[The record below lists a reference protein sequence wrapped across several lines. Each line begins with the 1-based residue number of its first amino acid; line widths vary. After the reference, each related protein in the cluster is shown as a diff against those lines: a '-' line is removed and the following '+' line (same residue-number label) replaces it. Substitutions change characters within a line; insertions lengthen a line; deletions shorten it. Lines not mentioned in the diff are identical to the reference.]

1 MSLPATV
8 LESKLV
14 STETARKVCCITGA
28 ALRIGACIARKFQQ
42 QGFNVIIHY
51 NHSADAAEL
60 LVAQLNQLRSNSA
73 VALQADFNDRQQ
85 TKILASQI
93 MDKYQRL
100 DVLVNNAS
108 SFYPT
113 PLGEAKQS
121 QWDEL
126 IDSNLRASFFLSR
139 DLGAELTKRQG
150 AIVNLVD
157 THADKP
163 LHNYSIYSIAKAGV
177 KAMTKALAG
186 ELAPAVRVN
195 AVSPGA
201 ILWPPA
207 LEDAQDPIVIATR
220 EKILAQIPLGRLG
233 DTQHIADTV
242 YFLADEGNYITGQTI
257 RVDGGRALS

>member
-1 MSLPATV
+1 MDTGS
-8 LESKLV
+8 
-14 STETARKVCCITGA
+14 ETRVCCITGA

-51 NHSADAAEL
+51 NHSAEEAEQ
-60 LVAQLNQLRSNSA
+60 LVAQLNQQRSNSA
-73 VALQADFNDRQQ
+73 VAVQADFNDRQQ
-85 TKILASQI
+85 MKALPALIL
-93 MDKYQRL
+93 DKYHRL

-113 PLGEAKQS
+113 AIGEATQA

-126 IDSNLRASFFLSR
+126 VDSNLRAAFFLSQ
-139 DLGAELTKRQG
+139 DLAPELTWRRG
-150 AIVNLVD
+150 AIINLVD

-177 KAMTKALAG
+177 KAMTKSLAA

-195 AVSPGA
+195 GISPGA

-207 LEDAQDPIVIATR
+207 LEDEQEPSVLAAR
-220 EKILAQIPLGRLG
+220 ENILAQIPLGKLG
-233 DTQHIADTV
+233 EPQHIADAV
-242 YFLADEGNYITGQTI
+242 FFLASEGSYITGQTI
-257 RVDGGRALS
+257 SVDGGRALS